1 MNAPLR
7 VTAPTMSSVE
17 LVDVINEDRPEG
29 SAILRHDNFMAKIEK
44 HPGIDSPKFLGEY
57 KDTTGRTLKCYHLP
71 KRECELM
78 VMSESLV
85 VQTKVYDRLVAL
97 ESGAALPRPARRP
110 VDLATQALRLAPL
123 AVRAARAFG
132 LDRNAAAISA
142 NQYVCAITG
151 QNLLKDFGST
161 HLLAENQATQWF
173 TPTELSEQAQLT
185 AQQINKLLA
194 SAGFQ
199 KKRGKKWELLDA
211 GREFARLFDTGKKHE
226 SGVPI
231 QQVKWSPAAIDAAH
245 KTIKPSA
252 PLWQGQHHLVLD
264 PE

>member
-7 VTAPTMSSVE
+7 TTTPTMSSVE
-17 LVDVINEDRPEG
+17 LVDVINEDREPG
-29 SAILRHDNFMAKIEK
+29 SAELRHDNFMAKIEK
-44 HPGIDSPKFLGEY
+44 HPGIQSPKFLGDY
-57 KDTTGRTLKCYHLP
+57 KDSRGRTYPCYYLP

-85 VQTKVYDRLVAL
+85 VQTKVYDRLAAL
-97 ESGAALPRPARRP
+97 ESGTLPAPVRRP

-161 HLLAENQATQWF
+161 HLLADNQAAQWF

-194 SAGFQ
+194 DAGFQ

-231 QQVKWSPAAIDAAH
+231 QQVKWSPAVIDAAH
-245 KTIKPSA
+245 KAINPSA
-252 PLWQGQHHLVLD
+252 LPGGQQQLGID
-264 PE
+264 SD

>member
-7 VTAPTMSSVE
+7 TTTPTMSSVE
-17 LVDVINEDRPEG
+17 LVDVINADRVEG
-29 SAILRHDNFMAKIEK
+29 SAILRHDNFMVKIES
-44 HPGIDSPKFLGEY
+44 HPGIDAPKFLGTQKY
-57 KDTTGRTLKCYHLP
+57 GKGNTRSVYFLP

-85 VQTKVYDRLVAL
+85 VQTKVYDRLAAL
-97 ESGAALPRPARRP
+97 ESGALAAPARHP

-199 KKRGKKWELLDA
+199 KKRGKKWELMDA

-226 SGVPI
+226 SGAPI
-231 QQVKWSPAAIDAAH
+231 QQVKWSPSVIDAAH
-245 KTIKPSA
+245 KATTPPA
-252 PLWQGQHHLVLD
+252 PPWQGQHPLGLD
-264 PE
+264 SE

>member
-7 VTAPTMSSVE
+7 TTTPTMSSVE
-17 LVDVINEDRPEG
+17 LVEVINDDREPG
-29 SAILRHDNFMAKIEK
+29 SAVLLHKNFLAKIER
-44 HPGIDSPKFLGEY
+44 HPGIDSAKFLAQY
-57 KDTTGRTLKCYHLP
+57 KDGSGRTLKCYYLP

-85 VQTKVYDRLVAL
+85 VQTKVYDRLAAL
-97 ESGAALPRPARRP
+97 ESGATLPRPTRRP

-161 HLLAENQATQWF
+161 HLLADNQATQWF

-199 KKRGKKWELLDA
+199 KKRGKKWEMLAA

-231 QQVKWSPAAIDAAH
+231 QQVKWSPAVIDAAQ
-245 KTIKPSA
+245 KAIKPSA
-252 PLWQGQHHLVLD
+252 LSCGQQQLGID
-264 PE
+264 SD